1 MLSVVI
7 NYYVVKGW
15 KLEKICS
22 FHVFLLVQEWK
33 FGFLFLFYNIL
44 FHSTQD
50 YRRLPT
56 SYMKKNCKSGYK
68 NFVCPQQG
76 IEKTVRGN
84 LILFLIKK
92 KLFNNLAFRRLILF
106 LEDEQNVSTYNQRNN
121 KLISRSFLIGYSF

>member
-15 KLEKICS
+15 KLEEICS

-76 IEKTVRGN
+76 IGIEKTVRGN

-92 KLFNNLAFRRLILF
+92 NYSTTWCFKDYPFSWKTKIVPTYVISSA
-106 LEDEQNVSTYNQRNN
+106 VSWSDIVFKT
-121 KLISRSFLIGYSF
+121 L